1 MYTIRRAVPGDAE
14 GLAAL
19 CDQIHDAG
27 MCTSVPIS
35 HKDVVTFAK
44 AMMGSPIGAFFVAEK
59 DGELAAAVGLLVVP
73 YHWNFSIQ
81 LAQGVLLW
89 VKPKHRGAG
98 HKVLLAAEA
107 WAKSR
112 GAHKIM
118 LTTNNMVPHATN
130 SRAYFERRGYVP
142 EETNYMRS
150 L

>member
-1 MYTIRRAVPGDAE
+1 MYTIRRAVPADVE
-14 GLAAL
+14 GLVAL

-27 MCTSVPIS
+27 VCTSVPIS
-35 HKDVVTFAK
+35 HQDSGTFAK
-44 AMMGSPIGAFFVAEK
+44 AMIESPIGAFFVAEK

-73 YHWNFSIQ
+73 YHWNFSIK

-89 VKPKHRGAG
+89 ANPQYRGAG
-98 HKVLLAAEA
+98 HRALIAAEA
-107 WAKSR
+107 WAKSQ

-118 LTTNNMVPHATN
+118 LTTNDTIPHATN